1 MKKLFF
7 IFLMSIATNFAF
19 AQSSEGQT
27 LYIIDGVVST
37 KAAVDELPSDMIR
50 NMNVVKGVDLGG
62 RSNIKKKR
70 EISGRVVDTEGKPM
84 AGVIVMVPK
93 TKVGVVTDAKG
104 VVTDANGLY
113 KINLAAGEAF
123 LTFMYVDYPTITVQV
138 DKANM
143 DDVVMDKNAPQNLV
157 TLNDL
162 KGNVVSIIGEKRPES
177 KPLYLTKSANGY
189 IKKVDNLESIS
200 PDDIKT
206 MNVFKGEQGEQF
218 KKYGNTSNGV
228 ILIELK

>member
-19 AQSSEGQT
+19 AQSGEGQT

-50 NMNVVKGVDLGG
+50 NMNVVKGVESVVIITTPNG
-62 RSNIKKKR
+62 R

-84 AGVIVMVPK
+84 AGVLVMVPK
-93 TKVGVVTDAKG
+93 TKAGVATD
-104 VVTDANGLY
+104 TNGYY

-123 LTFMYVDYPTITVQV
+123 LQYMYVDYPTITVQV

-143 DDVVMDKNAPQNLV
+143 DDVVMDKNALPNTV
-157 TLNDL
+157 VVKDL
-162 KGNVVSIIGEKRPES
+162 KGDVVSVRGEKKPES
-177 KPLYLTKSANGY
+177 NPLYLTKSANGV

-200 PDDIKT
+200 PNNIKT

-218 KKYGNTSNGV
+218 KKYGDTSNGV

>member
-19 AQSSEGQT
+19 AQSGEGQT

-50 NMNVVKGVDLGG
+50 NMNVVKGVESVVIITTQNG
-62 RSNIKKKR
+62 R

-84 AGVIVMVPK
+84 AGVLVMVPK
-93 TKVGVVTDAKG
+93 TKAGVA
-104 VVTDANGLY
+104 TDANGYY

-123 LTFMYVDYPTITVQV
+123 LQYMYVDYPTITVQV

-157 TLNDL
+157 ALKDL
-162 KGNVVSIIGEKRPES
+162 KGDVVSIRGEKKPES
-177 KPLYLTKSANGY
+177 NPLYLTKSANGV

-200 PDDIKT
+200 PNDIKT

-218 KKYGNTSNGV
+218 KKYGDTSNGV

>member
-19 AQSSEGQT
+19 AQSGEGQT

-50 NMNVVKGVDLGG
+50 NMNVVKGVESVVIITTQNG
-62 RSNIKKKR
+62 R

-84 AGVIVMVPK
+84 AGVLVMVPK
-93 TKVGVVTDAKG
+93 TKAGVA
-104 VVTDANGLY
+104 TDANGYY

-123 LTFMYVDYPTITVQV
+123 LQYMYVDYPTITVQV

-143 DDVVMDKNAPQNLV
+143 DDVVMDKNQAENTV
-157 TLNDL
+157 VIRDASL
-162 KGNVVSIIGEKRPES
+162 KVENFTYQPS
-177 KPLYLTKSANGY
+177 KSTVDALCI
-189 IKKVDNLESIS
+189 IKKPNGEIYKGDINSIS
-200 PDDIKT
+200 PNEIKT
-206 MNVFKGEQGEQF
+206 IHVFKGEQGEQF
-218 KKYGNTSNGV
+218 KKYGDTSNGV

>member
-19 AQSSEGQT
+19 AQSGEGQT

-37 KAAVDELPSDMIR
+37 KAAVDQFPTDMIR
-50 NMNVVKGVDLGG
+50 NMNVVKGVESVVIITTQNG
-62 RSNIKKKR
+62 R

-84 AGVIVMVPK
+84 AGVLVMVPK
-93 TKVGVVTDAKG
+93 TKAGVA
-104 VVTDANGLY
+104 TDANGYY

-123 LTFMYVDYPTITVQV
+123 LQYMYVDYPTITVQV

-157 TLNDL
+157 ALKDL
-162 KGNVVSIIGEKRPES
+162 KGDVVRVRGEKKPES
-177 KPLYLTKSANGY
+177 NPLYLTKSANGV

-200 PDDIKT
+200 PNNIKT

-218 KKYGNTSNGV
+218 KKYGDTSNGV

>member
-1 MKKLFF
+1 
-7 IFLMSIATNFAF
+7 MSIATNFAF
-19 AQSSEGQT
+19 AQSGEGQT

-50 NMNVVKGVDLGG
+50 NMNVVKGVESVVIITTQNG
-62 RSNIKKKR
+62 R

-84 AGVIVMVPK
+84 AGVLVMVPK
-93 TKVGVVTDAKG
+93 TKAGVA
-104 VVTDANGLY
+104 TDANGYY

-123 LTFMYVDYPTITVQV
+123 LQYMYVDYPTITVQV

-143 DDVVMDKNAPQNLV
+143 DDVIMDKNALPNTV
-157 TLNDL
+157 VVKDL
-162 KGNVVSIIGEKRPES
+162 KGDVVSVRGEKKPES
-177 KPLYLTKSANGY
+177 NPLYLTKSANGV

-200 PDDIKT
+200 PNDIKT

-218 KKYGNTSNGV
+218 KKYGDTSNGV

>member
-19 AQSSEGQT
+19 AQSGEGQT
-27 LYIIDGVVST
+27 LYIIDGVLAT

-50 NMNVVKGVDLGG
+50 NMNVVKGVESVVIITTQNG
-62 RSNIKKKR
+62 R

-84 AGVIVMVPK
+84 AGVLVMVPK
-93 TKVGVVTDAKG
+93 TKAGVA
-104 VVTDANGLY
+104 TDANGYY

-123 LTFMYVDYPTITVQV
+123 LQYMYVDYPTITVQV

-157 TLNDL
+157 SLKDL
-162 KGNVVSIIGEKRPES
+162 KGDVVSVRGEKKPES
-177 KPLYLTKSANGY
+177 NPLYLTKSANGV

-200 PDDIKT
+200 PNNIKT

-218 KKYGNTSNGV
+218 KKYGDTSNGV

>member
-7 IFLMSIATNFAF
+7 IFLMSIACTVAF
-19 AQSSEGQT
+19 AQTNEGQT

-50 NMNVVKGVDLGG
+50 NMNVVKGVESVVIITTQNG
-62 RSNIKKKR
+62 R

-84 AGVIVMVPK
+84 AGVLVMVPK
-93 TKVGVVTDAKG
+93 TKVGVA
-104 VVTDANGLY
+104 TDANGYY

-123 LTFMYVDYPTITVQV
+123 LQYMYVDYPTITVSV

-143 DDVVMDKNAPQNLV
+143 DDVVMDKNQAENIV
-157 TLNDL
+157 VIRDASL
-162 KGNVVSIIGEKRPES
+162 KVENFTYQPS
-177 KPLYLTKSANGY
+177 KSTVDALCI
-189 IKKVDNLESIS
+189 IKKPNGEIYKGDINSIS
-200 PDDIKT
+200 PNEMKT
-206 MNVFKGEQGEQF
+206 IHIFKGEQGEQF
-218 KKYGNTSNGV
+218 KKYGDTSNGV

>member
-19 AQSSEGQT
+19 AQSGEGQT

-50 NMNVVKGVDLGG
+50 NMNVVKGVESVVIITTQNG
-62 RSNIKKKR
+62 R

-93 TKVGVVTDAKG
+93 TKAGVA
-104 VVTDANGLY
+104 TDANGYY

-123 LTFMYVDYPTITVQV
+123 LQYMYVDYPTKTVSV

-143 DDVVMDKNAPQNLV
+143 GDVVMDKNQAENTV
-157 TLNDL
+157 VIRDASL
-162 KGNVVSIIGEKRPES
+162 KVENFTYQPS
-177 KPLYLTKSANGY
+177 KSTVDVLCI
-189 IKKVDNLESIS
+189 IKKPNGEIYKGDINSIS
-200 PDDIKT
+200 PNEMKT
-206 MNVFKGEQGEQF
+206 IHVFKGEQGEQF
-218 KKYGNTSNGV
+218 KKYGDTSNGV

>member
-19 AQSSEGQT
+19 AQSGEGQT

-50 NMNVVKGVDLGG
+50 NMNVVKGVESVVIITTQNG
-62 RSNIKKKR
+62 R

-93 TKVGVVTDAKG
+93 TKAGVA
-104 VVTDANGLY
+104 TDANGYY

-123 LTFMYVDYPTITVQV
+123 LQYMYVDYPTKTVSV

-143 DDVVMDKNAPQNLV
+143 GDVVMDKNQAENTIV
-157 TLNDL
+157 IRDASL
-162 KGNVVSIIGEKRPES
+162 KVENFTYQPS
-177 KPLYLTKSANGY
+177 KSTIDALCI
-189 IKKVDNLESIS
+189 IKKPNGEIYKGDINSIS
-200 PDDIKT
+200 PNEMKT
-206 MNVFKGEQGEQF
+206 IHVFKGEQGEQF
-218 KKYGNTSNGV
+218 KKYGDTSNGV
-228 ILIELK
+228 VLIELK

>member
-1 MKKLFF
+1 
-7 IFLMSIATNFAF
+7 MSIATNFVF
-19 AQSSEGQT
+19 AQSGEGQT

-50 NMNVVKGVDLGG
+50 NMNVVKGVESVVIITTQNG
-62 RSNIKKKR
+62 R

-93 TKVGVVTDAKG
+93 TKVGVATDP
-104 VVTDANGLY
+104 NGYY

-123 LTFMYVDYPTITVQV
+123 LQYMYVDYPTITVQV

-143 DDVVMDKNAPQNLV
+143 DDVVMDKNALPNTV
-157 TLNDL
+157 VIKDL
-162 KGNVVSIIGEKRPES
+162 KGDVVSVRGEKKSES
-177 KPLYLTKSANGY
+177 NPLYLTKSANGV

-200 PDDIKT
+200 PNDIKT

-218 KKYGNTSNGV
+218 KKYGDTSSGV

>member
-19 AQSSEGQT
+19 AQSGEGQT

-50 NMNVVKGVDLGG
+50 NMNVVKGVESVVIITTQNG
-62 RSNIKKKR
+62 R

-93 TKVGVVTDAKG
+93 TKVGVVTD
-104 VVTDANGLY
+104 VNGYY

-123 LTFMYVDYPTITVQV
+123 LQYMYVDYPTITVQV

-157 TLNDL
+157 ALKDL
-162 KGNVVSIIGEKRPES
+162 KGDVVSIRGEKKSES
-177 KPLYLTKSANGY
+177 NPLYLTKSANGV

-200 PDDIKT
+200 PNNIKT

-218 KKYGNTSNGV
+218 KKYGDTSNGV

>member
-19 AQSSEGQT
+19 AQSGEGQT

-50 NMNVVKGVDLGG
+50 NMNVVKGVESVVIITTQNG
-62 RSNIKKKR
+62 R

-93 TKVGVVTDAKG
+93 TKVGVA
-104 VVTDANGLY
+104 TDANGYY

-123 LTFMYVDYPTITVQV
+123 LQYMYVDYPTKTVQV

-143 DDVVMDKNAPQNLV
+143 DDVVMDKNQAEN
-157 TLNDL
+157 T
-162 KGNVVSIIGEKRPES
+162 VVIRDASLIVENFTYQPS
-177 KPLYLTKSANGY
+177 KSTIDALCI
-189 IKKVDNLESIS
+189 IKKPNGEIYKGDINSIS
-200 PDDIKT
+200 PNEMKT
-206 MNVFKGEQGEQF
+206 IHVFKGEQGEQF
-218 KKYGNTSNGV
+218 KKYGDTSNGV

>member
-19 AQSSEGQT
+19 AQSGEGQT

-50 NMNVVKGVDLGG
+50 NMNVVKGVESVVIITTQNG
-62 RSNIKKKR
+62 R

-84 AGVIVMVPK
+84 AGVLVMVPK
-93 TKVGVVTDAKG
+93 TKAGVA
-104 VVTDANGLY
+104 TDANGYY

-123 LTFMYVDYPTITVQV
+123 LQYMYVDYPTITVQV

-157 TLNDL
+157 ALKDL
-162 KGNVVSIIGEKRPES
+162 KGDVISVRGDQRLGSN
-177 KPLYLTKSANGY
+177 PLYLVKSANGN
-189 IKKVDNLESIS
+189 IKRVDNIESIS
-200 PDDIKT
+200 PNDIKT

>member
-19 AQSSEGQT
+19 AQSGEGQT

-50 NMNVVKGVDLGG
+50 NMNVVKGVESVVIITTQNG
-62 RSNIKKKR
+62 R

-84 AGVIVMVPK
+84 AGVLVMVPK
-93 TKVGVVTDAKG
+93 TKAGVA
-104 VVTDANGLY
+104 TDANGYY

-123 LTFMYVDYPTITVQV
+123 LQYMYVDYPTITVSV

-143 DDVVMDKNAPQNLV
+143 GDVVMDKNQAENTV
-157 TLNDL
+157 VIRDVSL
-162 KGNVVSIIGEKRPES
+162 KVENFTYQPS
-177 KPLYLTKSANGY
+177 KSTVDALCI
-189 IKKVDNLESIS
+189 IKKPNGEIYKGDINSIS
-200 PDDIKT
+200 PNEMKT
-206 MNVFKGEQGEQF
+206 IHIFKGEQGEQF
-218 KKYGNTSNGV
+218 KKYGDTSNGV

>member
-19 AQSSEGQT
+19 AQSGEGQT
-27 LYIIDGVVST
+27 LYVIDGVVST

-50 NMNVVKGVDLGG
+50 NMNVVKGVESVVIITTQNG
-62 RSNIKKKR
+62 R

-84 AGVIVMVPK
+84 AGVLVMVPK
-93 TKVGVVTDAKG
+93 TKAGVA
-104 VVTDANGLY
+104 TDANGYY

-123 LTFMYVDYPTITVQV
+123 LQYMYVDYPTITVSV

-143 DDVVMDKNAPQNLV
+143 DDVVMDKNQAENTV
-157 TLNDL
+157 VIRDASL
-162 KGNVVSIIGEKRPES
+162 KVENFTYQPG
-177 KPLYLTKSANGY
+177 KSTVDALCI
-189 IKKVDNLESIS
+189 IKKPNGEIYKGDINSIS
-200 PDDIKT
+200 PNEMKT
-206 MNVFKGEQGEQF
+206 MHVFKGEQGEQF
-218 KKYGNTSNGV
+218 KKYGDTSNGV

>member
-19 AQSSEGQT
+19 AQSGEGQT

-50 NMNVVKGVDLGG
+50 NMNVVKGVESVVIITTQNG
-62 RSNIKKKR
+62 R

-84 AGVIVMVPK
+84 AGVLVMVPK
-93 TKVGVVTDAKG
+93 TKAGVA
-104 VVTDANGLY
+104 TDANGYY

-123 LTFMYVDYPTITVQV
+123 LQYMYVDYPTITVQV

-157 TLNDL
+157 ALKDL
-162 KGNVVSIIGEKRPES
+162 KGDVVSVRGEKKPES
-177 KPLYLTKSANGY
+177 NPLYLTKSANGV

-200 PDDIKT
+200 PNNIKT

-218 KKYGNTSNGV
+218 KKYGDTSNGV

>member
-19 AQSSEGQT
+19 AQSGEGQT

-50 NMNVVKGVDLGG
+50 NMNVVKGVESVVIITTQNG
-62 RSNIKKKR
+62 R

-84 AGVIVMVPK
+84 AGVLVMVPK
-93 TKVGVVTDAKG
+93 TKAGVA
-104 VVTDANGLY
+104 TDANGYY

-123 LTFMYVDYPTITVQV
+123 LQYMYVDYPTITVQV

-157 TLNDL
+157 ALKDL
-162 KGNVVSIIGEKRPES
+162 KGDVVSIRGEKKSES
-177 KPLYLTKSANGY
+177 NPLYLTKSANGE

-200 PDDIKT
+200 PNDIKT

-218 KKYGNTSNGV
+218 KKYGDTSNGV
-228 ILIELK
+228 VLIELK

>member
-7 IFLMSIATNFAF
+7 IFLMSIATNFVF
-19 AQSSEGQT
+19 AQSGEGQT

-50 NMNVVKGVDLGG
+50 NMNVVKGVESVVIITTQNG
-62 RSNIKKKR
+62 R

-84 AGVIVMVPK
+84 TGVIVMVPK
-93 TKVGVVTDAKG
+93 TKVGVA
-104 VVTDANGLY
+104 TDANGYY

-123 LTFMYVDYPTITVQV
+123 LQYMYVDYPTKTVSV

-143 DDVVMDKNAPQNLV
+143 DDVVMDKNQAENTV
-157 TLNDL
+157 VIRDASL
-162 KGNVVSIIGEKRPES
+162 KVENFTYQPS
-177 KPLYLTKSANGY
+177 KSTVDALCI
-189 IKKVDNLESIS
+189 IKKPNGEIYKGDINSIS
-200 PDDIKT
+200 PNEMKT
-206 MNVFKGEQGEQF
+206 IHVFKGEQGEQF
-218 KKYGNTSNGV
+218 KKYGDTSNGV

>member
-19 AQSSEGQT
+19 AQSGEGQT

-50 NMNVVKGVDLGG
+50 NMNVVKGVESVVIITTQNG
-62 RSNIKKKR
+62 R

-84 AGVIVMVPK
+84 AGVLVMVPK
-93 TKVGVVTDAKG
+93 TKAGVA
-104 VVTDANGLY
+104 TDANGYY

-123 LTFMYVDYPTITVQV
+123 LQYMYVDYPTITVQV

-157 TLNDL
+157 ALKDL
-162 KGNVVSIIGEKRPES
+162 KGDVVSIRGEKKPES
-177 KPLYLTKSANGY
+177 NPLYLTKSANGV

-200 PDDIKT
+200 PNNIKT

-218 KKYGNTSNGV
+218 KKYGDTSNGV

>member
-19 AQSSEGQT
+19 AQSGEGQT
-27 LYIIDGVVST
+27 LYIIDGVLAT

-50 NMNVVKGVDLGG
+50 NMNVVKGVESVVIITTQNG
-62 RSNIKKKR
+62 R

-84 AGVIVMVPK
+84 AGVLVMVPK
-93 TKVGVVTDAKG
+93 TKAGVA
-104 VVTDANGLY
+104 TDANGYY

-123 LTFMYVDYPTITVQV
+123 LQYMYVDYPTITVQV

-143 DDVVMDKNAPQNLV
+143 DDVVMDKNALPNTV
-157 TLNDL
+157 VVKDL
-162 KGNVVSIIGEKRPES
+162 KGDVVSVRGEKKPES
-177 KPLYLTKSANGY
+177 NPLYLTKSANGV

-200 PDDIKT
+200 PNNIKT

-218 KKYGNTSNGV
+218 KKYGDTSNGV

>member
-19 AQSSEGQT
+19 AQSGEGQT

-50 NMNVVKGVDLGG
+50 NMNVVKGVESVVIITTQNG
-62 RSNIKKKR
+62 R

-84 AGVIVMVPK
+84 AGVLVMVPK
-93 TKVGVVTDAKG
+93 TKVGVA
-104 VVTDANGLY
+104 TDANGYY

-123 LTFMYVDYPTITVQV
+123 LQYMYVDYPTKTVSV

-143 DDVVMDKNAPQNLV
+143 GDVVMDKNQAEN
-157 TLNDL
+157 T
-162 KGNVVSIIGEKRPES
+162 VVIRDASLIVENFTYQPS
-177 KPLYLTKSANGY
+177 KSTVDALCI
-189 IKKVDNLESIS
+189 IKKPNGEIYKGDINSIS
-200 PDDIKT
+200 PNEMKT
-206 MNVFKGEQGEQF
+206 IHVFKGEQGEQF
-218 KKYGNTSNGV
+218 KKYGDTSNGV

>member
-19 AQSSEGQT
+19 AQSGEGQT

-50 NMNVVKGVDLGG
+50 NMNVIKGVESVVIITTQNG
-62 RSNIKKKR
+62 R

-84 AGVIVMVPK
+84 AGVLVMVPK
-93 TKVGVVTDAKG
+93 TKAGVA
-104 VVTDANGLY
+104 TDANGYY

-123 LTFMYVDYPTITVQV
+123 LQYMYVDYPTITVQV

-143 DDVVMDKNAPQNLV
+143 DDVVMDKNALPNTV
-157 TLNDL
+157 VVKDL
-162 KGNVVSIIGEKRPES
+162 KGDVVSVRGEKKPES
-177 KPLYLTKSANGY
+177 NPLYLTKSANGV

-200 PDDIKT
+200 PNDIKT

-218 KKYGNTSNGV
+218 KKYGDTSNGV

>member
-19 AQSSEGQT
+19 AQSGEGQT

-50 NMNVVKGVDLGG
+50 NMNVVKGVESVVIITTQNG
-62 RSNIKKKR
+62 R

-93 TKVGVVTDAKG
+93 TKVGVA
-104 VVTDANGLY
+104 TDANGYY

-123 LTFMYVDYPTITVQV
+123 LQYMYVDYPTITVQV

-157 TLNDL
+157 ALKDL
-162 KGNVVSIIGEKRPES
+162 KGDVVSVRGEKKPES
-177 KPLYLTKSANGY
+177 NPLYLTKSANGV

-200 PDDIKT
+200 PNNIKT

-218 KKYGNTSNGV
+218 KKYGDTSNGV